1 MAEEPSADSQA
12 QAVRQDDDLVAIERA
27 STGDG
32 EAFEMLVRK
41 HQTRVFSLV
50 YRMLGDHA
58 EAEEMAQE
66 IFLKAFRAL
75 KRFER
80 KSRFSTW
87 LYSIATNHCLNQLES
102 RRRRP
107 RLQELNRSARR
118 EGNPGPLLDQVAD
131 PTAGADQ
138 ALERAD
144 LQRLVQEQ
152 LLTLTPE
159 HRSILVLRDIQGLTY
174 EEIGEILSLE
184 PGTVRS
190 RLHRARME
198 LKERL
203 QPYR

>member
-12 QAVRQDDDLVAIERA
+12 QAVRQDDDLVAIDRA

-32 EAFEMLVRK
+32 DAFEMLVRK
-41 HQTRVFSLV
+41 HQTRVFSLA
-50 YRMLGDHA
+50 YRMLGNRA

-159 HRSILVLRDIQGLTY
+159 HRSILLLRDIQGLTY

>member
-12 QAVRQDDDLVAIERA
+12 QAVRQDDDLVAIDRA

-32 EAFEMLVRK
+32 DAFEMLVRK

-159 HRSILVLRDIQGLTY
+159 HRSILLLRDIQGLTY